1 MTEKLN
7 FKKNKHNM
15 QAKQAPEGLWN
26 ITPQTTTGGKNQ
38 FDREK
43 DEGNMKKCC
52 FCLKFAF
59 DYS

>member
-1 MTEKLN
+1 
-7 FKKNKHNM
+7 M
-15 QAKQAPEGLWN
+15 QTKQAPEGLWN

-43 DEGNMKKCC
+43 DEGNMKKWC